1 MKFKKLFHFPLLV
14 NIFCEVE
21 ITSSLDVVMDFAKAY
36 KVEITLAYYCFN
48 LSLTIAIFIFG
59 TIYLRHRDR
68 RDQQRKEW
76 REFAKAIRGEYSTLK
91 DKQVLSGVS
100 KTNEKFG
107 NVVICPGITGL
118 DVLRYM
124 LNNSDFQPGST
135 WPRSSL
141 CELRENLDSI
151 FQLLNTCASLTL
163 LGPVPSNIRAEL
175 GRLVTD
181 LGEMTLPFFSGDQR
195 QTVLTCLKYFSSDRK
210 PAMKTEKR
218 LRVVDRRI
226 LKEVP
231 YIKCL
236 RFGKGRRS
244 SEINKF
250 TFEVDLVLVPAH
262 PLNVLNQLQ
271 WSLEE
276 EKYFSEFAREFREHF
291 NIPKYIDK
299 IDSDSDELVIA
310 KVLHEVRV
318 YVHLLGLGKGA
329 IDEGVSRNIE
339 ILSEVYERVTK
350 VKPEEEV
357 VRYTCERFIQ
367 DLSNLKK
374 SKYSY
379 HSCASFREGLTELYE
394 RFCNLIIIRK
404 NVSDSSP
411 PPTSTKVETRDT
423 DAIYN
428 CQYES
433 YV

>member
-1 MKFKKLFHFPLLV
+1 
-14 NIFCEVE
+14 
-21 ITSSLDVVMDFAKAY
+21 MDFAKVYRA
-36 KVEITLAYYCFN
+36 EITLVYYCFN

-68 RDQQRKEW
+68 RDQQRKDW
-76 REFAKAIRGEYSTLK
+76 RKFAETIRGQYSTLK

-124 LNNSDFQPGST
+124 LNTSDFESGST

-141 CELRENLDSI
+141 SELREDLNSI
-151 FQLLNTCASLTL
+151 FQLLNTCASLIL

-175 GRLVTD
+175 GKLVTD
-181 LGEMTLPFFSGDQR
+181 LGEMTLPFFSGAQR

-210 PAMKTEKR
+210 LAMETEKR
-218 LRVVDRRI
+218 LRDVDRKM

-236 RFGKGRRS
+236 RFEKGRRS
-244 SEINKF
+244 SEISRF

-262 PLNVLNQLQ
+262 PLKFLIQLQ
-271 WSLEE
+271 SLLEH
-276 EKYFSEFAREFREHF
+276 EKYFSEFGRELREHF
-291 NIPKYIDK
+291 NIPKYIGKVDL
-299 IDSDSDELVIA
+299 DSDELVIA

-318 YVHLLGLGKGA
+318 YVHLLGLSKGA

-339 ILSEVYERVTK
+339 ILREVYERVTK
-350 VKPEEEV
+350 VKPEAEI
-357 VRYTCERFIQ
+357 VRHTCERFIQ

-374 SKYSY
+374 SKHSY
-379 HSCASFREGLTELYE
+379 HSCASFREGFTELYE
-394 RFCNLIIIRK
+394 TFCNLIIIKK
-404 NVSDSSP
+404 NVADSSP
-411 PPTSTKVETRDT
+411 SPTSAEVETRDADT
-423 DAIYN
+423 IYN